1 MSSSTPTDAH
11 ELAAGFLDGTDLS
24 ALGLLVASEYGGAE
38 RGYQDFGQVCR
49 LVASS
54 SPSRQALL
62 TAHSMVCRAIQR
74 WGSEELRRAHLPQ
87 LARGQRIAAF
97 ALSEEAAGSDIQS
110 LSIACEPVT
119 NGWLLTG
126 SKHWVTYGLA
136 ADVFLVFGG
145 TGTGAVALLV
155 DRDTPGVEVEACP
168 HTSGFAEAELGT
180 VRFDGCRV
188 SDARQVGRTGSAL
201 AHVAT
206 DSLLVGRLAVS
217 FASLGLAQAGLR
229 SATERAVARHASGH
243 ALHERQL
250 VRGLLADA
258 VVAVRGA
265 EGLCRRAAN
274 SMQDRDEWLI
284 QDVLIAK
291 LAASRAATLATSVA
305 AQIAGAAGLL
315 DGSPVDR
322 MVRDARVYEVIE
334 GNTQLLQD
342 LVAGQLIVRYRSGAD
357 DD

>member
-1 MSSSTPTDAH
+1 VSVTTGTDARA
-11 ELAAGFLDGTDLS
+11 LAAGFLDGSDLS
-24 ALGLLVASEYGGAE
+24 ALGLLVSPEYGGAA
-38 RGYQDFGQVCR
+38 RGYQEFGQVCR
-49 LVASS
+49 LIAAS

-62 TAHSMVCRAIQR
+62 TVHAMVCRAVQR
-74 WGSEELRRAHLPQ
+74 WGNEQLRSAHLPQ
-87 LARGQRIAAF
+87 LATGQRIAAF
-97 ALSEEAAGSDIQS
+97 ALSEETAGSDIQN
-110 LSIACEPVT
+110 LSIACEPEAD
-119 NGWLLTG
+119 GWSLTG
-126 SKHWVTYGLA
+126 SKHWVTYGRA
-136 ADVFLVFGG
+136 ADVFLVFAG
-145 TGTGAVALLV
+145 TERGAVALLV
-155 DRDTPGVEVEACP
+155 DSDTPGVQVEECP
-168 HTSGFAEAELGT
+168 RTSGFAEAELGT
-180 VRFDGCRV
+180 IRFDGCRV
-188 SDARQVGRTGSAL
+188 PSSRQVGRTGSAL

-206 DSLLVGRLAVS
+206 DALLLGRLAVA

-229 SATERAVARHASGH
+229 AATERAVARHPSGH

-258 VVAVRGA
+258 AVAVHGA
-265 EGLCRRAAN
+265 EDLCRRAAD
-274 SMQDRDEWLI
+274 SMQDRGEWLI

-342 LVAGQLIVRYRSGAD
+342 LVAGQVIARHRSGVD